1 MPYIHITTTRKLTPQ
16 EAHSL
21 RQCALTAAAL
31 LGKKRQ
37 HVMVHIQDGM
47 KLMKGDE
54 AGDCAFCDVRVLGAA
69 TKEACDAFSAQL
81 SADVARIA
89 QTAPQCVYLSMA
101 EMTLCYTDGCLPP
114 SH

>member
-1 MPYIHITTTRKLTPQ
+1 MPYIQIGTTRKLTDDQ
-16 EAHSL
+16 RATLHQ
-21 RQCALTAAAL
+21 RALEAAAL
-31 LGKKRQ
+31 LGKPREI
-37 HVMVHIQDGM
+37 VMVRVEDGCA
-47 KLMKGDE
+47 LQKGDVP
-54 AGDCAFCDVRVLGAA
+54 GSCAFCDVRVLGAA

-101 EMTLCYTDGCLPP
+101 EMSLCYTDGCLPP